1 MDQGRLEELKRL
13 LQKRHQEPK
22 RGSEQN
28 SNGENFKV
36 PNSEIQNS
44 EASNFEVLNF
54 EASNSESLNY
64 RAPNSKFLNYKSS
77 NFEASNSETLNSD
90 PGALNSEA
98 EADQNSA
105 YENKAEPQ
113 NFISDDNGSLQQN
126 YKARDYDKDP
136 IIIKDYAFYDY
147 MKYSTIATLI
157 GCLFFISVVTVVNP
171 IEPKNFRL
179 LPFALVMF
187 FIRRKQQKGVY
198 FVFNDSDIKYYK
210 EDKAYKSLKLEQ
222 IGAVAISFD
231 PRWDRQQRISIPE
244 MLFLSLWPLGAYVM
258 RGMHAMIALISM
270 IAISLFGAGILMHL
284 KNGSFRCLGIYDRL
298 VIYGETGD
306 LRIINVLIYSEKE
319 YLELKEY
326 FMRKT
331 HIDLDTVPRTL
342 SVFSKKVKFR
352 KFKF

>member
-22 RGSEQN
+22 LDLEQN
-28 SNGENFKV
+28 SNSENSKA

-44 EASNFEVLNF
+44 EVSNFEVLN
-54 EASNSESLNY
+54 SESLNS
-64 RAPNSKFLNYKSS
+64 RATNS
-77 NFEASNSETLNSD
+77 EASNFETLNSD

-98 EADQNSA
+98 EVAQNSA
-105 YENKAEPQ
+105 CKNSAEQQ
-113 NFISDDNGSLQQN
+113 NFTSNDSGSLRQN
-126 YKARDYDKDP
+126 SKARNYDKDP

-147 MKYSTIATLI
+147 MRYSTIATLI

-198 FVFNDSDIKYYK
+198 FVFNDSEIEYRK

-284 KNGSFRCLGIYDRL
+284 KNGSFRCLGVYDRL

-326 FMRKT
+326 FMRKM
-331 HIDLDTVPRTL
+331 HIDLDSVPRTL

>member
-1 MDQGRLEELKRL
+1 MDTRNK
-13 LQKRHQEPK
+13 
-22 RGSEQN
+22 
-28 SNGENFKV
+28 
-36 PNSEIQNS
+36 
-44 EASNFEVLNF
+44 EVEF
-54 EASNSESLNY
+54 
-64 RAPNSKFLNYKSS
+64 
-77 NFEASNSETLNSD
+77 
-90 PGALNSEA
+90 
-98 EADQNSA
+98 
-105 YENKAEPQ
+105 
-113 NFISDDNGSLQQN
+113 
-126 YKARDYDKDP
+126 RDYDKNP

-179 LPFALVMF
+179 LPFALVIF
-187 FIRRKQQKGVY
+187 FTRQKQQKGVY

-222 IGAVAISFD
+222 IGAVAVSFD

-284 KNGSFRCLGIYDRL
+284 KNGSFRCLGVYDRL

-319 YLELKEY
+319 YLELREY

-331 HIDLDTVPRTL
+331 HIDLDSVPRTL

>member
-1 MDQGRLEELKRL
+1 MDTRNK
-13 LQKRHQEPK
+13 
-22 RGSEQN
+22 
-28 SNGENFKV
+28 
-36 PNSEIQNS
+36 
-44 EASNFEVLNF
+44 EARV
-54 EASNSESLNY
+54 
-64 RAPNSKFLNYKSS
+64 
-77 NFEASNSETLNSD
+77 
-90 PGALNSEA
+90 
-98 EADQNSA
+98 
-105 YENKAEPQ
+105 
-113 NFISDDNGSLQQN
+113 
-126 YKARDYDKDP
+126 RDYDKNP
-136 IIIKDYAFYDY
+136 IIIKDYAYYDY

-179 LPFALVMF
+179 LPFALVIF
-187 FIRRKQQKGVY
+187 FTRQKQQKGVY
-198 FVFNDSDIKYYK
+198 FVFNDSEIKYRK

-231 PRWDRQQRISIPE
+231 PRWDRRQRISIPE

-284 KNGSFRCLGIYDRL
+284 KNGSFRCLGVYDRL

-306 LRIINVLIYSEKE
+306 LRIINVLIYSKKE
-319 YLELKEY
+319 YLELREY

-331 HIDLDTVPRTL
+331 HIDLDSVPRTL

>member
-1 MDQGRLEELKRL
+1 MNRKQRIEELKKPLNQRQRNAEQG
-13 LQKRHQEPK
+13 LQEN
-22 RGSEQN
+22 SDAQN
-28 SNGENFKV
+28 PDTSKSDNLNLNVKDSLKFQNLDSDSADFK
-36 PNSEIQNS
+36 NYEIQ
-44 EASNFEVLNF
+44 
-54 EASNSESLNY
+54 
-64 RAPNSKFLNYKSS
+64 
-77 NFEASNSETLNSD
+77 
-90 PGALNSEA
+90 
-98 EADQNSA
+98 
-105 YENKAEPQ
+105 
-113 NFISDDNGSLQQN
+113 
-126 YKARDYDKDP
+126 ARDYDKNP
-136 IIIKDYAFYDY
+136 LIIKDYAYYDY

-157 GCLFFISVVTVVNP
+157 GCLFFISVVTVVNH

-187 FIRRKQQKGVY
+187 FTRRKQQKGVY

-231 PRWDRQQRISIPE
+231 PRWDRRQRISIPE

-284 KNGSFRCLGIYDRL
+284 KNGSFRCLGVYDRL

-306 LRIINVLIYSEKE
+306 LRIINILIYSKKE

-331 HIDLDTVPRTL
+331 HIDLDSVPRTL

>member
-1 MDQGRLEELKRL
+1 MDQNRLEELKRL

-22 RGSEQN
+22 RGLEQN
-28 SNGENFKV
+28 SDGENFEA

-44 EASNFEVLNF
+44 EASNFEVSNSEFLNF
-54 EASNSESLNY
+54 ESPNSEVS
-64 RAPNSKFLNYKSS
+64 NSKFLNYKSS
-77 NFEASNSETLNSD
+77 NSEASNSEALNSD

-105 YENKAEPQ
+105 YENNAEPQ

-136 IIIKDYAFYDY
+136 LIIKDYAFYDY

-198 FVFNDSDIKYYK
+198 FVFNDSEVEYRK

-231 PRWDRQQRISIPE
+231 PRWDRQQKISIPE

-270 IAISLFGAGILMHL
+270 IAISLFGASILMHL

-306 LRIINVLIYSEKE
+306 IRIINVLIYSEKE

>member
-1 MDQGRLEELKRL
+1 MDQSRLEELRKL
-13 LQKRHQEPK
+13 LNNQHSDTKQNLTEGLYPK
-22 RGSEQN
+22 
-28 SNGENFKV
+28 NFNAFDFK
-36 PNSEIQNS
+36 NLKLED
-44 EASNFEVLNF
+44 AS
-54 EASNSESLNY
+54 
-64 RAPNSKFLNYKSS
+64 SK
-77 NFEASNSETLNSD
+77 TLNSD
-90 PGALNSEA
+90 DTAINKSSEV
-98 EADQNSA
+98 QV
-105 YENKAEPQ
+105 
-113 NFISDDNGSLQQN
+113 
-126 YKARDYDKDP
+126 RDYDKDP
-136 IIIKDYAFYDY
+136 IVIKDYAFYDY

>member
-1 MDQGRLEELKRL
+1 MEN
-13 LQKRHQEPK
+13 HN
-22 RGSEQN
+22 EQ
-28 SNGENFKV
+28 
-36 PNSEIQNS
+36 
-44 EASNFEVLNF
+44 
-54 EASNSESLNY
+54 
-64 RAPNSKFLNYKSS
+64 
-77 NFEASNSETLNSD
+77 
-90 PGALNSEA
+90 
-98 EADQNSA
+98 
-105 YENKAEPQ
+105 
-113 NFISDDNGSLQQN
+113 
-126 YKARDYDKDP
+126 KARDYDKDP
-136 IIIKDYAFYDY
+136 LIIKDYAFYDY

-231 PRWDRQQRISIPE
+231 PRWDWRQRISIPE

>member
-22 RGSEQN
+22 LGLKQN
-28 SNGENFKV
+28 FNGKNFKIS
-36 PNSEIQNS
+36 NSETKNS
-44 EASNFEVLNF
+44 EVSNFEVSNSEFLNF
-54 EASNSESLNY
+54 ESPNSEVS
-64 RAPNSKFLNYKSS
+64 NSKFLNYKSS
-77 NFEASNSETLNSD
+77 NSEASNSETKNSD
-90 PGALNSEA
+90 PDALNLEA

-105 YENKAEPQ
+105 YENNAEPQ

-136 IIIKDYAFYDY
+136 LIIKDYAFYDY

-231 PRWDRQQRISIPE
+231 PRWDWRQRISIPE

-284 KNGSFRCLGIYDRL
+284 KNGSFRCLGIHDRL

-331 HIDLDTVPRTL
+331 HIDLDSVPRTL

>member
-1 MDQGRLEELKRL
+1 MDQSRLEELRKL
-13 LQKRHQEPK
+13 LNNQHSDAKQNLTEGLYPK
-22 RGSEQN
+22 
-28 SNGENFKV
+28 NFNAFDFK
-36 PNSEIQNS
+36 NLKLED
-44 EASNFEVLNF
+44 AS
-54 EASNSESLNY
+54 
-64 RAPNSKFLNYKSS
+64 SK
-77 NFEASNSETLNSD
+77 TLNSD
-90 PGALNSEA
+90 DTAINKSSEV
-98 EADQNSA
+98 Q
-105 YENKAEPQ
+105 
-113 NFISDDNGSLQQN
+113 
-126 YKARDYDKDP
+126 ARDYDKDP

-157 GCLFFISVVTVVNP
+157 GRLFFISVVTVVNP

-231 PRWDRQQRISIPE
+231 PRWDRRQRISIPE

-284 KNGSFRCLGIYDRL
+284 KNGSFRCLGVYDRL

-306 LRIINVLIYSEKE
+306 LRIINILIYSKKE

-331 HIDLDTVPRTL
+331 HIDLDSVPRTM

>member
-1 MDQGRLEELKRL
+1 MDQSRLEELRKL
-13 LQKRHQEPK
+13 LNNQHSDAKQNLTEGLYPK
-22 RGSEQN
+22 
-28 SNGENFKV
+28 NFNAFDFK
-36 PNSEIQNS
+36 NLKLEDTS
-44 EASNFEVLNF
+44 
-54 EASNSESLNY
+54 
-64 RAPNSKFLNYKSS
+64 SK
-77 NFEASNSETLNSD
+77 TLNSD
-90 PGALNSEA
+90 DTAINKSSEV
-98 EADQNSA
+98 Q
-105 YENKAEPQ
+105 
-113 NFISDDNGSLQQN
+113 
-126 YKARDYDKDP
+126 ARDYDKDP

-231 PRWDRQQRISIPE
+231 PRWDRQQRISMPE

-284 KNGSFRCLGIYDRL
+284 KNGSFRCLGVYDRL

-319 YLELKEY
+319 YLELREY

>member
-22 RGSEQN
+22 LGLEQN
-28 SNGENFKV
+28 SNGKNSKV
-36 PNSEIQNS
+36 
-44 EASNFEVLNF
+44 SNFETK
-54 EASNSESLNY
+54 NSEV
-64 RAPNSKFLNYKSS
+64 S
-77 NFEASNSETLNSD
+77 NFEASNSRTLNFEASNFEILNSE
-90 PGALNSEA
+90 PPNFESLNSKALNSATDALNLEGNLETEA
-98 EADQNSA
+98 AQNSA
-105 YENKAEPQ
+105 FENNAEPQ

-136 IIIKDYAFYDY
+136 LIIKDYAFYDY

-210 EDKAYKSLKLEQ
+210 EDKAYKSLKFEQ

-284 KNGSFRCLGIYDRL
+284 KNGSFRCLGIHDRL

>member
-1 MDQGRLEELKRL
+1 MDTRNK
-13 LQKRHQEPK
+13 
-22 RGSEQN
+22 
-28 SNGENFKV
+28 
-36 PNSEIQNS
+36 
-44 EASNFEVLNF
+44 EARV
-54 EASNSESLNY
+54 
-64 RAPNSKFLNYKSS
+64 
-77 NFEASNSETLNSD
+77 
-90 PGALNSEA
+90 
-98 EADQNSA
+98 
-105 YENKAEPQ
+105 
-113 NFISDDNGSLQQN
+113 
-126 YKARDYDKDP
+126 RDYDKDP

-157 GCLFFISVVTVVNP
+157 GCLLFISVVTVVNP
-171 IEPKNFRL
+171 IESKNFRL

-231 PRWDRQQRISIPE
+231 SRWDRQQRISIPE

>member
-1 MDQGRLEELKRL
+1 MDQSRLEELKRL
-13 LQKRHQEPK
+13 LNER
-22 RGSEQN
+22 RGGAKQNRSEELAVEN
-28 SNGENFKV
+28 SKTENSETENFEV
-36 PNSEIQNS
+36 SNSKALNFEIQNS
-44 EASNFEVLNF
+44 EVSNFESQDYEVSNFEVLNSVSLNF
-54 EASNSESLNY
+54 ESLNSK
-64 RAPNSKFLNYKSS
+64 APNS
-77 NFEASNSETLNSD
+77 ATD
-90 PGALNSEA
+90 ALNLEA

-105 YENKAEPQ
+105 CDNNAEPQ
-113 NFISDDNGSLQQN
+113 NFISDDSDALRQN
-126 YKARDYDKDP
+126 SKARDYDKDP

-187 FIRRKQQKGVY
+187 FTRRKQQKGVY

-270 IAISLFGAGILMHL
+270 IAISIFGAGILMHL
-284 KNGSFRCLGIYDRL
+284 KNGSFRCLGVYDRL
-298 VIYGETGD
+298 VIYGAK
-306 LRIINVLIYSEKE
+306 RAI
-319 YLELKEY
+319 LEL
-326 FMRKT
+326 
-331 HIDLDTVPRTL
+331 
-342 SVFSKKVKFR
+342 
-352 KFKF
+352 

>member
-1 MDQGRLEELKRL
+1 MNRKQRIEELKKPLNQRQRNAEQG
-13 LQKRHQEPK
+13 LQEN
-22 RGSEQN
+22 SDAQN
-28 SNGENFKV
+28 PDTSKSDNLNLNVKDSLKFK
-36 PNSEIQNS
+36 N
-44 EASNFEVLNF
+44 
-54 EASNSESLNY
+54 
-64 RAPNSKFLNYKSS
+64 
-77 NFEASNSETLNSD
+77 LNSD
-90 PGALNSEA
+90 STDFKNSEV
-98 EADQNSA
+98 Q
-105 YENKAEPQ
+105 
-113 NFISDDNGSLQQN
+113 
-126 YKARDYDKDP
+126 ARDYDKDP
-136 IIIKDYAFYDY
+136 VIIKDYAFYDY

-231 PRWDRQQRISIPE
+231 PRWDWRQRISIPE

-284 KNGSFRCLGIYDRL
+284 KNGSFRCLGIHDRL

-306 LRIINVLIYSEKE
+306 LRIINVLIYSKKE

-331 HIDLDTVPRTL
+331 HIDLDSVPRTL